1 MASRPFAYNPNN
13 ESIPG
18 TEKYGSLSIGF
29 PESNFEDIPLKF
41 WNGPE
46 EVAGS
51 IVVAFADPDGIRM
64 GGDDT
69 TSYVGFKSFSSPEL
83 FQQYVETIAGF
94 TFANPADAN
103 SWVLATNKPT
113 GTQADPFTSME
124 HTWTVKTS
132 GYYHFN
138 INGNT
143 FSTYVLANN
152 GWVLIASGSGSTN
165 EASYPRTTGLT
176 LQSDKILNAAIYN
189 DTSISAVRIQATS
202 GSYPLDTISTN
213 ATVLSNLRNDRSLQQ
228 DTNYDGTAWSPT
240 TRMARTC
247 EGNTD
252 NLASSIYH
260 ACGLTENLHW
270 IPGGGLEKVRHG
282 SSEEQDLNLWV
293 RTQQPNNATVLPG
306 IWTNYSA

>member
-1 MASRPFAYNPNN
+1 MASRPFAYNANN
-13 ESIPG
+13 TSVSG
-18 TEKYGSLSIGF
+18 TEKYGSLSVGY
-29 PESNFEDIPLKF
+29 PVGNFEDIPLKF

-46 EVAGS
+46 EIDNG
-51 IVVAFADPDGIRM
+51 IIVAFADPEGIRM

-69 TSYVGFKSFSSPEL
+69 PARIGFKSFPSAEL
-83 FQQYVETIAGF
+83 FQQYVEAIAGA
-94 TFANPADAN
+94 TFSNPTEANA
-103 SWVLATNKPT
+103 WLLATNKPA
-113 GTQADPFTSME
+113 GTQAYPFTLME
-124 HTWTVKTS
+124 HAWAVKTS

-143 FSTYVLANN
+143 FSTYVLAND

-165 EASYPRTTGLT
+165 EESYPRTTSLT

-189 DTSISAVRIQATS
+189 DTSIGAVRIQATS

-228 DTNYDGTAWSPT
+228 DTNYNGTAWSPT
-240 TRMARTC
+240 TRMVRTC
-247 EGNTD
+247 DGNTD

-293 RTQQPNNATVLPG
+293 RTQQPNNTTTLPG